1 METYGP
7 ILLIQA
13 VALASELDAAGV
25 LAYWEQI
32 GTFDSLEN
40 IVSPVKL
47 TLVTQSEES
56 RTSAERLTDQV
67 VVVPKARLTRK
78 AQITLGVLS
87 AVSQQ
92 FYRPGDLIVCLA
104 GPWSRR
110 AVDVIQVVEVKEQ
123 ASVMDPAAGA
133 LGGSLPAD
141 VFNGVL
147 NLAVEL
153 AQEGREG
160 RPIGTIF
167 VLGDHDKALQF
178 TRQMVLNP
186 FAGYPEEALSVLSEE
201 MKETIREFSS
211 LDGAFLIR
219 GDGVLLAAGR
229 QIQASSTETK
239 LPQGMGARH
248 HAAAGITA
256 VTEAVAMVISESS
269 GTVTVFHEGKI
280 IASLEKALPDLIGKV
295 RS

>member
-1 METYGP
+1 MDNVGSA
-7 ILLIQA
+7 ILTQA
-13 VALASELDAAGV
+13 VALSEKLNAAGV

-32 GTFDSLEN
+32 GSFEGLEE
-40 IVSPVKL
+40 IVAPVKL
-47 TLVTQSEES
+47 TLVTRGEEGRS
-56 RTSAERLTDQV
+56 LAERLTDQV

-78 AQITLGVLS
+78 AQIAMGVLS
-87 AVSQQ
+87 ALAHSI
-92 FYRPGDLIVCLA
+92 FKPGQLIVCLA
-104 GPWSRR
+104 GPWSRSE
-110 AVDVIQVVEVKEQ
+110 VDVIQVVEVQEQ
-123 ASVMDPAAGA
+123 ASLMDPTGGV
-133 LGGSLPAD
+133 LGGSLPAN

-167 VLGDHDKALQF
+167 VLGDHEKALQF
-178 TRQMVLNP
+178 SRQSVLNP

-211 LDGAFLIR
+211 LDGAFMIR

-229 QIQASSTETK
+229 QIQTSSTDLE

-248 HAAAGITA
+248 HAAAGISA

-269 GTVTVFHEGKI
+269 GTVTVFHKGKI
-280 IASLEKALPDLIGKV
+280 IASLEKALPDLIRTV